1 MYYNNIN
8 EVDCLCLFAV
18 VVVVYHFI
26 TLIVDERREQTIV
39 NQVELI
45 VLKSFLISGCVR
57 TFGCWGKINCN

>member
-1 MYYNNIN
+1 MYFNNIN
-8 EVDCLCLFAV
+8 EVDCLGLFAV

-45 VLKSFLISGCVR
+45 VLKSFLI
-57 TFGCWGKINCN
+57 

>member
-1 MYYNNIN
+1 M
-8 EVDCLCLFAV
+8 F

-45 VLKSFLISGCVR
+45 VLKSFLISGCGDKRPHSALRGILIV
-57 TFGCWGKINCN
+57 TNEF

>member
-1 MYYNNIN
+1 MFPPIKH
-8 EVDCLCLFAV
+8 VKL
-18 VVVVYHFI
+18 VVVYHFI

>member
-45 VLKSFLISGCVR
+45 VLKSFLISGCGDKR
-57 TFGCWGKINCN
+57 PH